1 MFHLSKQRLRH
12 LPSLLSVFLILLE
25 MGFIPGW
32 MSRLLA
38 QTDSDR
44 GVQRLE
50 IQRSENALQSD
61 RRIALVLGN
70 SQYEVAPLSN
80 PRNDASDIGEVLKRL
95 GFDRVIVQLDA
106 DLAEMENALEQF
118 YQELQRGGVGVF
130 YYAGH
135 GVQSNGENYLIPVDA
150 TIELEADLT
159 YDALPLG
166 KVLNRMD
173 AAQNKLNIVILDACR
188 NNPFARSWRSQTRG
202 LASVNAPG
210 GTFIAYATSPG
221 DVASDGRGRNSPFTE
236 AILRHIDQPIPI
248 QTLFMNVRVDVLA
261 ATNNRQ
267 TPWDASSLTEEFR
280 FSQPADPSPLAPS
293 EVSTAATTPLPNVSP
308 TPVPSS
314 STPSE
319 PLEQLE
325 QLEQP
330 NISPSRLGKTLQ
342 FESIPRLTY
351 SGTTRDRV
359 GARGATYYFTFEFP
373 ASEGAGLETLLVE
386 QTSGESV
393 ALRTADLEVFQGTRR
408 DRGEAITFSLES
420 APSVPVPGQTNAVRL
435 RFNPPISPG
444 QTFTVSVPPRSNPAQ
459 SGAILYTFT
468 AFPPGQRE
476 RGIPLGIGEISF
488 FDSSPL

>member
-1 MFHLSKQRLRH
+1 MFHLSKQRLRN
-12 LPSLLSVFLILLE
+12 LPSLLSIFLILLE

-32 MSRLLA
+32 ISGLPQRALA

-50 IQRSENALQSD
+50 VQRSGNPIQTD

-80 PRNDASDIGEVLKRL
+80 PRNDASDMGEVLKRL

-106 DLAEMENALEQF
+106 DLATMENALEQF

-135 GVQSNGENYLIPVDA
+135 GVQSNGDNYLIPVDA

-280 FSQPADPSPLAPS
+280 FSQPADPTDSADPSPLAPS
-293 EVSTAATTPLPNVSP
+293 GIFTAATTPLPSISP
-308 TPVPSS
+308 PPVPPSS
-314 STPSE
+314 APS
-319 PLEQLE
+319 
-325 QLEQP
+325 QP
-330 NISPSRLGKTLQ
+330 NISPDKALQ

-373 ASEGAGLETLLVE
+373 PSEGAGLETLRLE

-408 DRGEAITFSLES
+408 DRGEAIVFSLES
-420 APSVPVPGQTNAVRL
+420 DPGVPDPGETNAVRL
-435 RFNPPISPG
+435 RFSPPISPG

-468 AFPPGQRE
+468 AFPLGQRE